1 MALEQRRSGKTCVSF
16 LFLHPLSE
24 SLGSTSRL
32 VEVAKSLKN
41 KGFEVKIY
49 SPFENKGEI
58 ESIKVKRIGG
68 FSLFDFFVKK
78 AYSFLKR
85 IYYGKITR
93 SITANKV
100 FRENFFY
107 KRLAEDLAEKLRNE
121 DVDVLVI
128 EQDFAIVPGLL
139 ASKSSGVPVIVDLHN
154 ITAEELVTANI
165 LRYDSL
171 EYREMQSRLGELLN
185 EVEGIAVVS
194 EALRKYIYETYGI
207 RNNVILVPPAGRV
220 RIRKIPKRPLPCKFI
235 FAGLLSYREKVD
247 IFVKSLVYLKKKIA
261 NYEVYMTKKG
271 DELKRIKMLSKI
283 HDLNINF
290 FWFKTRGKLFDF
302 MKQCHVGILT
312 SSKNKARMLGP
323 PIKLFDYM
331 SVGLPVVANYIG
343 GWSEIIRTE
352 KVGIATG
359 SEPKEFAE
367 GIFELISDEDIYYN
381 FANNALRAIK
391 EKYNWDKVTE
401 PLVDLIHKF
410 S

>member
-1 MALEQRRSGKTCVSF
+1 MTLRRQCLEKARVGF

-24 SLGSTSRL
+24 SLGSTTRL
-32 VEVAKSLKN
+32 VEIAKSLK
-41 KGFEVKIY
+41 KGGFEVKIFN
-49 SPFENKGEI
+49 PFESVKEVD
-58 ESIKVKRIGG
+58 SIKVEKVKVLN
-68 FSLFDFFVKK
+68 LFDFMAKNM
-78 AYSFLKR
+78 YSLLRR
-85 IYYGKITR
+85 IYYGKRTR
-93 SITANKV
+93 SITANKI

-107 KRLAEDLAEKLRNE
+107 KKLAEDLAEKLKKGNI
-121 DVDVLVI
+121 DVLVI

-139 ASKSSGVPVIVDLHN
+139 ASKKSGIPTLVDLHN
-154 ITAEELVTANI
+154 ITAEELVAANI

-171 EYREMQSRLGELLN
+171 EYKEMQSKLGELLN

-207 RNNVILVPPAGRV
+207 RNNVVLVPPAGRI
-220 RIRKIPKRPLPCKFI
+220 RIRKIPRRTLPYKFI

-247 IFVKSLVYLKKKIA
+247 IFIRSLVYLKEKIA

-283 HDLNINF
+283 DDLNINF
-290 FWFKTRGKLFDF
+290 FWFKTRNELFDF

-343 GWSEIIRTE
+343 GWSEIIRME
-352 KVGIATG
+352 KVGIVTSG
-359 SEPKEFAE
+359 EPKEFAE
-367 GIFELISDEDIYYN
+367 GIFELISDEDAYYN
-381 FANNALRAIK
+381 FASNALRVIK